1 MKKTKFRNRICG
13 SNAVEAARST
23 AKSFGFG
30 PVAKKGGASV
40 NYSIPESMFQRELRE
55 RGK

>member
-1 MKKTKFRNRICG
+1 MKKSKFKNKRCG

-30 PVAKKGGASV
+30 PVPKKGGAST

-55 RGK
+55 MDK